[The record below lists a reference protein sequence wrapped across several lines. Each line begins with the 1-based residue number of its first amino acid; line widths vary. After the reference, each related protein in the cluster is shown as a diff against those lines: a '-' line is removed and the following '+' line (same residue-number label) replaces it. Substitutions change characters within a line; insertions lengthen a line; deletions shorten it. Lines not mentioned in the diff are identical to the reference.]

1 MAKTGEAYGFLK
13 YGGRA
18 DDILKYIPSVR
29 NSALTPPE
37 MSLQLIAGVENL
49 DTTGDSWL
57 AELVQRAKGADFNYV
72 FKANL
77 PGKDN
82 AETAGELGDT
92 INQLYQTALY
102 REGQEFCA
110 EIAYKEGSEYKLL
123 E

>member
-37 MSLQLIAGVENL
+37 MSLQLIAGVENV
-49 DTTGDSWL
+49 DTTGDSGL
-57 AELVQRAKGADFNYV
+57 ADLVQRAKGADFNYA

-77 PGKDN
+77 PNADN
-82 AETAGELGDT
+82 ATTAGELGDT
-92 INQLYQTALY
+92 INQLYQTPLY
-102 REGQEFCA
+102 QEGQEFYA
-110 EIAYKEGSEYKLL
+110 EIAYKQNDKYSLL